1 MKLQLPNK
9 VYDALKWVLL
19 IAVPAFISLFTT
31 LAKVWNWDIPLEAI
45 IATITAFATFIG
57 ALIGISSINYKKNN
71 R

>member
-19 IAVPAFISLFTT
+19 IAVPAFISFFTT
-31 LAKVWNWDIPLEAI
+31 LTKVWNWDIPLEAI
-45 IATITAFATFIG
+45 IATISAFATLIG
-57 ALIGISSINYKKNN
+57 ALIGISSINYKKHN